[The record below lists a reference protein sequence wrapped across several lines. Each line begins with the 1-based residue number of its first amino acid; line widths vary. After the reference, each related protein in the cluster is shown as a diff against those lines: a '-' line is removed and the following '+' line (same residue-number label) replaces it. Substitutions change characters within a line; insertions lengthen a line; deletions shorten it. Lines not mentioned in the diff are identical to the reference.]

1 MRRCGGGRSAALET
15 WRVAATVAVLVI
27 WAVASHLGSAGIGGA
42 DFAALAAVLPFVLA
56 GVALFWQHGGAGWRV
71 AGLFAVSAL
80 LVALWPLLTRNAIL
94 LYFLEHVG
102 SMLAL
107 AALFGRSLMGPGDAL
122 ITSLAR
128 ALYGDTPLS
137 ERKQCYTR
145 QVTLAWTIFFVTNVV
160 VSTVLFRL
168 APVRIWSIYAHL
180 LMGPL
185 VALMFLGEHLVR
197 LRVLPPQERP
207 SLTEVVRAYRQRASG
222 RAMRARDTE
231 LRP

>member
-1 MRRCGGGRSAALET
+1 M
-15 WRVAATVAVLVI
+15 AATVAVLVI

-42 DFAALAAVLPFVLA
+42 NFAALAAVLPLVLA
-56 GVALFWQHGGAGWRV
+56 GVVLFWKRGGAGWRV

-80 LVALWPLLTRNAIL
+80 LVTLWPILTRNATL

-107 AALFGRSLMGPGDAL
+107 AALFGRSLIGPGDAL
-122 ITSLAR
+122 ITSMAR
-128 ALYGDTPLS
+128 TIYGGTLS
-137 ERKQCYTR
+137 ERKQRYTR
-145 QVTLAWTIFFVTNVV
+145 QVTFAWTVFFLANVV
-160 VSTVLFRL
+160 VSTALFWL
-168 APVRIWSIYAHL
+168 APVRIWSFYAHL

-207 SLTEVVRAYRQRASG
+207 SLTDVLRAYRQRASG
-222 RAMRARDTE
+222 PAMHARDTE